1 MKRREMLIAA
11 IAVAPLK
18 VEAQEEDLV
27 ALARKSMK
35 TNREAIDKVK
45 LPMATEPAFS
55 FKAL

>member
-11 IAVAPLK
+11 IAVAPLR

-27 ALARKSMK
+27 ALARTSMK
-35 TNREAIDKVK
+35 ANREAIEKVK

-55 FKAL
+55 FKA

>member
-18 VEAQEEDLV
+18 LEAQEEDLV
-27 ALARKSMK
+27 ARARKSMES
-35 TNREAIDKVK
+35 NREAINKVK

-55 FKAL
+55 FKA

>member
-27 ALARKSMK
+27 AQARKSM
-35 TNREAIDKVK
+35 TANREAIDKVK
-45 LPMATEPAFS
+45 LPMATEPAFG
-55 FKAL
+55 FKA

>member
-35 TNREAIDKVK
+35 TNREAIEKVK

-55 FKAL
+55 FKA

>member
-27 ALARKSMK
+27 ALARTSMK

-45 LPMATEPAFS
+45 LPMATEPAFI
-55 FKAL
+55 FKA

>member
-27 ALARKSMK
+27 ALARQSMK

-45 LPMATEPAFS
+45 LPMATEPAFI
-55 FKAL
+55 FKA

>member
-1 MKRREMLIAA
+1 MKRRDMLMAA

-18 VEAQEEDLV
+18 IEAQEEDLV

-55 FKAL
+55 FKA

>member
-27 ALARKSMK
+27 ALARTSMK

-55 FKAL
+55 FKA

>member
-11 IAVAPLK
+11 IAVAPLM

-35 TNREAIDKVK
+35 TNRESIDKVK

-55 FKAL
+55 FKA

>member
-18 VEAQEEDLV
+18 VEAQEEDAV

-35 TNREAIDKVK
+35 ANREAIEKVK

-55 FKAL
+55 FKA

>member
-35 TNREAIDKVK
+35 ANREAIEKVK

-55 FKAL
+55 FKA

>member
-55 FKAL
+55 FKA

>member
-1 MKRREMLIAA
+1 MKRRQMLIAA

-55 FKAL
+55 FKA

>member
-18 VEAQEEDLV
+18 VEAQEEDPV
-27 ALARKSMK
+27 ALARRSMK

-55 FKAL
+55 FKA

>member
-27 ALARKSMK
+27 ALARKSMQ
-35 TNREAIDKVK
+35 TNREAIEKVK

-55 FKAL
+55 FKA

>member
-18 VEAQEEDLV
+18 VEAQQEDLV
-27 ALARKSMK
+27 ALARQSMK

-45 LPMATEPAFS
+45 LPMATEPAFI
-55 FKAL
+55 FKA